1 MKDSFRIAEIS
12 FGASHWDSSFQFNIE
27 NSQFEVLR
35 MAANFSLETMKAII
49 KSLRN
54 EVDAFALTDLPPV
67 VKINGKSYVH
77 RQYLEIMQTPC
88 SVALCDGAGL
98 REIANLNSMIQA
110 LEEHT
115 ISPEQGV
122 FFPAAFLSV
131 EIEEILRARA
141 KKSIFLGDA
150 FPLLGLPW
158 LIRPF
163 PGLTTLAEIVLNF
176 SNLKDVRKNTPRID
190 NQIHKRSRSA
200 IAAQLKNIQYVC
212 CDLSFLMMYEG
223 ALDFVKGKDVI
234 IWSHHPRMEE
244 ELKSHFP
251 RSIINLFP
259 PEYKFTSTMNYS
271 VLDAA
276 MRLKNEK
283 RAAMTMDEWGKLLA
297 PDIEIRQLA
306 RKYADAKQKSFQAK
320 VSYAINSL
328 KSELSHEVRPDFAFI
343 IHALTH
349 QDFSHLPGIGPWVKY
364 LPPSWNDG
372 FDRAVA
378 LAPPMVWGKIR
389 HIQSQANGREVQGI
403 IYALASTPK
412 VLQNTPPELT
422 YAKIEKICSDAAAR
436 GAKIIGLGAYTK
448 MIGDAGLTI
457 HNQSPIPVTTGNSLS
472 ASATL
477 WGLYDVVSRMKLLNR
492 NPNTGQVQGIA
503 MIIGASGSIG
513 CVSAKLLAMV
523 FEKIVLVAPRINRL
537 QALKAEL
544 QILAPQCEVVI
555 TTDANHFAESV
566 DVLVTA
572 TSAFDQKIVDIMR
585 LKPGCVVCDCS
596 RPLDFSIEEAKK
608 RPDVLI
614 LESGEVNLP
623 GPVQIDFDLQL
634 PGNSVYACLGETA
647 LLALEE
653 RYEAFTLG
661 RDIDWLKVKEI
672 YKMARKH
679 GVKLSAIQG
688 HMGFV
693 SDREIA
699 LTRELAISRRSRR
712 F

>member
-12 FGASHWDSSFQFNIE
+12 FGSSHWDGLLNFNIE

-35 MAANFSLETMKAII
+35 MAANFSLETMKEII
-49 KSLRN
+49 NSLRN

-67 VKINGKSYVH
+67 VKINGKSYIH

-88 SVALCDGAGL
+88 SVPLCDGSGL
-98 REIANLNSMIQA
+98 REIANLNSIIQA
-110 LEEHT
+110 LEEQT
-115 ISPEQGV
+115 IFPEQGV
-122 FFPAAFLSV
+122 FLPAAFLSV
-131 EIEEILRARA
+131 EIEEILRSRFR
-141 KKSIFLGDA
+141 KSIYLGDA

-163 PGLTTLAEIVLNF
+163 PGMTTLAEVVLNF
-176 SNLKDVRKNTPRID
+176 ANLKDIRNNTPRVA
-190 NQIHKRSRSA
+190 NQLLKFSFSNLS
-200 IAAQLKNIQYVC
+200 AQLKNIRYVC
-212 CDLSFLMMYEG
+212 CDLPFLLMYEG
-223 ALDFVKGKDVI
+223 ALEFVRDKDVI
-234 IWSHHPRMEE
+234 IWSHHPKMEE
-244 ELKSHFP
+244 ELKRYSP
-251 RSIINLFP
+251 RSIFNLFP
-259 PEYKFTSTMNYS
+259 QEYKFSTTMNYS

-276 MRLKNEK
+276 MRLKHEK
-283 RAAMTMDEWGKLLA
+283 RAAMTMEEWGKLLA
-297 PDIEIRQLA
+297 PDIEVRQLA
-306 RKYADAKQKSFQAK
+306 RKFADTKQKSFQTK
-320 VSYAINSL
+320 LSYAINSL
-328 KSELSHEVRPDFAFI
+328 KSELKKEERPDFAFI
-343 IHALTH
+343 IHALNH

-364 LPPSWNDG
+364 IPPSWNDS
-372 FDRAVA
+372 FDRAMA

-412 VLQNTPPELT
+412 ILQNSPPEAT
-422 YAKIEKICSDAAAR
+422 YAKIERICADAAAR

-448 MIGDAGLTI
+448 MIGDSGLTI

-492 NPNTGQVQGIA
+492 NPNSGHVQGIA

-513 CVSAKLLAMV
+513 SVSAKLLAMV

-544 QILAPQCEVVI
+544 KILAPHCDVVI

-572 TSAFDQKIVDIMR
+572 TSAFDQKVVDIMR

-596 RPLDFSIEEAKK
+596 RPLDFSIEDANK

-623 GPVQIDFDLQL
+623 GPVEIDFDLQL

-661 RDIDWLKVKEI
+661 RDIDWVKVKEI

-699 LTRELAISRRSRR
+699 LTRELAISRRSR
-712 F
+712 